1 MSSSNTY
8 DLYYNSIVLTSTGP
22 GTTSTPPSD
31 YLFVYKFGIILIL
44 FAISFIFG
52 FLPIKMYFF
61 LRLETTSLIIG
72 KLLTLLTLFREAFSS
87 VLLYF
92 IFCLS
97 LLKFSMNFLNIFRT
111 LVNRVILLLSVY
123 FFI

>member
-8 DLYYNSIVLTSTGP
+8 DLYNSSILS
-22 GTTSTPPSD
+22 STPHSPSD
-31 YLFVYKFGIILIL
+31 YLLVYKFAIILIL

-61 LRLETTSLIIG
+61 LRLETTLLIIG
-72 KLLTLLTLFREAFSS
+72 KLLILLMLFREAFSS

-97 LLKFSMNFLNIFRT
+97 PLKFLMNFLNILMT
-111 LVNRVILLLSVY
+111 LISRVILLLSVY